1 MWGCSHG
8 PMSGGWWAG
17 FLPGSLISLLVLGLL
32 ILLIV
37 FLAIRTFKPQARGSR
52 GPAQDRDDSEAI
64 LKARFAKGEI
74 SRDEFIRMNQILH
87 QP

>member
-1 MWGCSHG
+1 MWGCNYG

-17 FLPGSLISLLVLGLL
+17 IFPGHLFSLLLLGLV

-37 FLAIRTFKPQARGSR
+37 FLAIRAFKLQAHGSR
-52 GPAQDRDDSEAI
+52 GPAQDRYDSEAI
-64 LKARFAKGEI
+64 LKARFAMGEI